1 MLVNNGIATSK
12 REAREF
18 ISAGSIVVNGDKAT
32 DENTLIT
39 KEVSIDNTYVIVR
52 RGKKKY
58 YVGIIK

>member
-1 MLVNNGIATSK
+1 MLINNGIVTSK

-18 ISAGSIVVNGDKAT
+18 ISAGSIIVNGDKAT
-32 DENTLIT
+32 DENMLIT